1 MLKHALVAADEEGF
15 MLKHAL
21 VAALVAI
28 AGASLTQTIA
38 IGAMGQTPHSA
49 HRHAGFSESELPQ
62 FSALEPID
70 THTHIY
76 KSDPAYFAMLRKLHL
91 HTLDIVDVSD
101 NGDPERKDWAQET
114 DDVFGVVGDS
124 KGMVSACAT
133 FDPYRINQ
141 PDFTSVAIRQ
151 INESFDRGAIA
162 VKIWKNI
169 GMEVKDA
176 KGSYLLP
183 DDPRLEPIYR
193 DIADHHKTVV
203 AHVADPNTAWMPPNS
218 NQPDADYFIDHP
230 EWYMYKIP
238 GSPSKESILK
248 ARDHVLAMNPDL
260 RLIGAHLGS
269 MESDLGEVA
278 QHLDRYPNFA
288 VDLAGRMSYLRAAPR
303 AQAVAFI
310 TRYQD
315 RLIYG
320 TDDTIYPQA
329 DVEKTVADFEASYT
343 ADWRFLAT
351 GAMQDNRG
359 HRIEGLSLPAGILR
373 KLYHDNAVRW
383 FPGISDK

>member
-1 MLKHALVAADEEGF
+1 MFKHELI
-15 MLKHAL
+15 
-21 VAALVAI
+21 AALIAITGVGLAQAI
-28 AGASLTQTIA
+28 ATGAI
-38 IGAMGQTPHSA
+38 GQTPDLAPRNS
-49 HRHAGFSESELPQ
+49 GFSESELHQ

-101 NGDPERKDWAQET
+101 NGDPERKDWAKET
-114 DDVFGVVGDS
+114 DDVFGVVRNS

-133 FDPYRINQ
+133 FDPYRIDQ
-141 PDFTSVAIRQ
+141 PDFTAVAIRQ
-151 INESFDRGAIA
+151 INESFDQGAIA

-176 KGSYLLP
+176 KGNYLLP

-193 DIADHHKTVV
+193 DIADHNKTVV

-218 NQPDADYFIDHP
+218 NEPDSDYFIDHP
-230 EWYMYKIP
+230 EWYMYEIP
-238 GSPSKESILK
+238 GSPSKEAILR
-248 ARDHVLAMNPDL
+248 ARDHVLEMNPDL

-269 MESDLGEVA
+269 MESDLDKVA
-278 QHLDRYPNFA
+278 QNLDRYPNFA
-288 VDLAGRMSYLRAAPR
+288 VDLAGRISYLKIAPR
-303 AQAVAFI
+303 AQAIAFI
-310 TRYQD
+310 TKYQD

-329 DVEKTVADFEASYT
+329 DVVKTVVHFEASYA

-351 GAMQDNRG
+351 DEMRDYRG
-359 HRIEGLSLPAGILR
+359 HPIEGLSLPPEILH
-373 KLYHDNAVRW
+373 KIYHDDAVRW
-383 FPGISDK
+383 LPGIFGK

>member
-1 MLKHALVAADEEGF
+1 MLKHGLI
-15 MLKHAL
+15 
-21 VAALVAI
+21 AALVAI
-28 AGASLTQTIA
+28 AGAGLAQA
-38 IGAMGQTPHSA
+38 ISTEAFGQAPNA
-49 HRHAGFSESELPQ
+49 AARDAGFSESELRQ

-76 KSDPAYFAMLRKLHL
+76 KSDPAYFAMLRKLHM

-101 NGDPERKDWAQET
+101 NGDPERKDWAKET
-114 DDVFGVVGDS
+114 DDVFRVVGDS

-133 FDPYRINQ
+133 FDPYRIDR
-141 PDFTSVAIRQ
+141 PDFTAVAIRQ
-151 INESFDRGAIA
+151 INESFNRGAIA

-203 AHVADPNTAWMPPNS
+203 AHVADPDTAWMPPHS

-248 ARDHVLAMNPDL
+248 ARDHVLEMNPDL
-260 RLIGAHLGS
+260 RLVGAHLGS
-269 MESDLGEVA
+269 MESDLDQAA
-278 QHLDRYPNFA
+278 QHLDRYLNLA
-288 VDLAGRMSYLRAAPR
+288 VDLAGRMSYLMTTPR
-303 AQAVAFI
+303 ARAIAFI

-329 DVEKTVADFEASYT
+329 DVKKTVAHFEASYA

-351 GAMQDNRG
+351 SAMRDDRG

-383 FPGISDK
+383 LPGISDK